1 MSSTP
6 FAERLP
12 AAMDAAKSL
21 ICVGLD
27 PQPARTRADDIFE
40 FNASVIEATADLVC
54 AYKPQSAFYEV
65 AGNVG
70 WQALKETITLIRQ
83 AAPAAVVIL
92 DAKRNDI
99 GNTAEAYASS
109 AFDWFDADAVT
120 INPYLGGDAVGPF
133 LERAERGAFALCR
146 TSNPGAADLQ
156 SLPMA
161 DGAPLY
167 LAVADQ
173 ARRWGESH
181 HRNLGLVVGA
191 TWPEELA
198 DVRAR
203 CPRDADPAARD
214 RRAGRRPGGIGRC
227 RCRCGWARVAG
238 LGFSIGHICRL
249 CGRGARRGAGSS
261 RCCQCRKSRE
271 RNVVSAEA
279 EADSG
284 ERAERVPEQVGER
297 A

>member
-27 PQPARTRADDIFE
+27 PQPARTRADDILT

-70 WQALKETITLIRQ
+70 WQALKETIALIRQ

-191 TWPEELA
+191 TWPKELV

-203 CPRDADPAARD
+203 CPEMPILLPGIGAQGGDLEASVAAGVDANGRGLLVSASRSVIYAGSAAEVRAAARD
-214 RRAGRRPGGIGRC
+214 LRDAANAANP
-227 RCRCGWARVAG
+227 
-238 LGFSIGHICRL
+238 
-249 CGRGARRGAGSS
+249 
-261 RCCQCRKSRE
+261 
-271 RNVVSAEA
+271 VS
-279 EADSG
+279 G
-284 ERAERVPEQVGER
+284 TL
-297 A
+297 